1 MKKGIISLFVMMF
14 IAGFSFGQK
23 YAYVDTEYILTNIPE
38 YTDAQDY
45 LDDLATEWQKEI
57 EEKFAEIDKLYKD
70 YQAEAILLPEE
81 IKTQKE
87 NEIIQKEKEAK
98 DLQKKRFGKDGDLFK
113 KRVELVE
120 PIQEKVYNAIE
131 EIATTRN
138 YAFIFDKGSGST
150 ILFADAKL
158 DLSDDVLDEIGSVMQ
173 TVRREDRKR
182 STYQPKSSSTT
193 QQQQIQQQPSYNQD
207 TRQEPKETPPPPGGR
222 K

>member
-1 MKKGIISLFVMMF
+1 MKNTLLTF
-14 IAGFSFGQK
+14 ALTLLLATFSFGQK
-23 YAYVDTEYILTNIPE
+23 YAYVDSDYILNNIPE

-45 LDDLATEWQKEI
+45 LDDLALEWQKEI
-57 EEKFAEIDKLYKD
+57 EAKFAEIDKLYKE
-70 YQAEAILLPEE
+70 YQAESILLPEE

-113 KRVELVE
+113 KRIELVQ

-138 YAFIFDKGSGST
+138 YAFIFDKAASST
-150 ILFADAKL
+150 ILYAQTKL

-173 TVRREDRKR
+173 TVRKEDRKR
-182 STYQPKSSSTT
+182 NTYQPQSDSRS
-193 QQQQIQQQPSYNQD
+193 QQN
-207 TRQEPKETPPPPGGR
+207 RQVDSPPPPGGR

>member
-1 MKKGIISLFVMMF
+1 MKKGIISSML
-14 IAGFSFGQK
+14 ILLLAGFSFGQK
-23 YAYVDTEYILTNIPE
+23 YAYVDTEYILNNIPE
-38 YTDAQDY
+38 YTDAQDL

-98 DLQKKRFGKDGDLFK
+98 NLQKKRFGTDGDLYK
-113 KRVELVE
+113 KRVELIQ
-120 PIQEKVYNAIE
+120 PIQEKIYNSIE

-138 YAFIFDKGSGST
+138 YAFIFDKAAGST
-150 ILFADAKL
+150 ILFAESKL

-173 TVRREDRKR
+173 TVRKEDRKR
-182 STYQPKSSSTT
+182 DTYQAKPSTSTST
-193 QQQQIQQQPSYNQD
+193 QTQKPVYNQQNQD
-207 TRQEPKETPPPPGGR
+207 NKNVPPPPGGR